1 MVMIFIFVL
10 MTSQR
15 EMEMH
20 HNHQQKGQSI
30 HIQKISIS
38 KYEDVLPSVR
48 TVADYKHLQ
57 ASQVEC
63 DASMVNKKRNV
74 KVTLHYD
81 STTRN
86 SIDGEW
92 PSLISRFS
100 DWQTFRQR
108 PIFFGFADWKQ
119 IASHIVKTYERL
131 AAVTTSQWKDC
142 YSC

>member
-1 MVMIFIFVL
+1 MACIAVKTICSFLYAHGFYLCVDDKSERNGDA
-10 MTSQR
+10 SQPSAKR
-15 EMEMH
+15 PKH
-20 HNHQQKGQSI
+20 PYSKDKHP
-30 HIQKISIS
+30 

-92 PSLISRFS
+92 SSLISRFS
-100 DWQTFRQR
+100 D
-108 PIFFGFADWKQ
+108 
-119 IASHIVKTYERL
+119 
-131 AAVTTSQWKDC
+131 
-142 YSC
+142 

>member
-1 MVMIFIFVL
+1 
-10 MTSQR
+10 
-15 EMEMH
+15 MH
-20 HNHQQKGQSI
+20 KCQKECG
-30 HIQKISIS
+30 ISIEMACIAVKTICS
-38 KYEDVLPSVR
+38 FLYAHGFYLCVDDKSERNGDASQPSAKRPKHPYSKDKHPKYEDVLPSVR

-92 PSLISRFS
+92 SSLISRFS
-100 DWQTFRQR
+100 D
-108 PIFFGFADWKQ
+108 
-119 IASHIVKTYERL
+119 
-131 AAVTTSQWKDC
+131 
-142 YSC
+142 